1 MLRYREIK
9 NLLMTEIAK
18 MKAND
23 RLPSRLELCKKLDT
37 TRMTLDKAMNELVTE
52 GVLYS
57 RRGDG
62 TYVAGASDELSIH
75 QGNWGVI
82 VPDVTEGFHSKIVRG
97 VENVAQSYGIN
108 LILCNSDYDFDKQ
121 EQYIKRLS
129 HSGVSGI
136 ILVPI
141 VSKGVGD
148 SNRLQNQL
156 TGLKVPFVFCT
167 RSAEGINAPV
177 VSSNNF
183 YGGYIAVKHLLE
195 QGYRNIAHISLY
207 KNRTNIERT
216 NGSAAALLEKG
227 IEINRKIIAFDDKSQ
242 APLLG
247 YEAMQRILASG
258 QTVDAVFCLSDQLV
272 QGVYKAIAEAGLAVS
287 DDIGVIGY
295 ENSDSCEKL
304 IPALSS
310 VDFKNLEIG
319 AKAAEVL
326 YKQINGEI
334 LTEFEIYLFQPDLVA
349 RESCLGLNKAEG
361 GSRRTEGVGC

>member
-1 MLRYREIK
+1 MLRYKEIK
-9 NLLMTEIAK
+9 NLLAEEITK
-18 MKAND
+18 LNTND
-23 RLPSRLELCKKLDT
+23 RLPPRSALCKKLDT
-37 TRMTLDKAMNELVTE
+37 TRTTLDRAINELVTE
-52 GVLYS
+52 GALYS

-62 TYVAGASDELSIH
+62 TYVAGAGEQLSIH
-75 QGNWGVI
+75 KGNWGVI

-129 HSGVSGI
+129 HSGVSGM

-183 YGGYIAVKHLLE
+183 YGGYIATKHLLE
-195 QGYRNIAHISLY
+195 RGYRNIAHISQY

-216 NGSAAALLEKG
+216 NGSTAALLEKG

-247 YEAMQRILASG
+247 YEAMRRILASG
-258 QTVDAVFCLSDQLV
+258 QTVDAVFCLSDQLI

-295 ENSDSCEKL
+295 ENSDICEKL
-304 IPALSS
+304 IPALTS
-310 VDFKNLEIG
+310 VDFKNLKIG

-326 YKQINGEI
+326 YKEINGET
-334 LTEFEIYLFQPDLVA
+334 LSDFEIYLFQPDLVV
-349 RESCLGLNKAEG
+349 RESCLGLNKSEVG
-361 GSRRTEGVGC
+361 RRKGLVAS